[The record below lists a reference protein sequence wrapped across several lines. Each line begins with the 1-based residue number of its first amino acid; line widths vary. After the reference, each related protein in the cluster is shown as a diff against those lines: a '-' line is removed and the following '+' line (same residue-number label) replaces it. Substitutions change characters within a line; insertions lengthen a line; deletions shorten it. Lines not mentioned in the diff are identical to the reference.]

1 MSTYATLVSICSPIY
16 TPLKKYI
23 PEGLDRVLRITLLT
37 GVQGLSWQRGYGD
50 LVLSSYSAL
59 LKSDRV
65 LGRPVHLTIE
75 PTNICD
81 MGCPVCETGA
91 GILNREKGSMSLD
104 NFKMIIDKL
113 GGHTNTLFFYYVG
126 EPFLNKNAYEMISY
140 AAQRGIFVSTC
151 TNGHFVDAKA
161 IIESGIGEVS
171 FQIGGMTQETHE
183 KYRVRGDLRK
193 TLDNLAATIEEKRKH
208 PLSRTKIVVGLIVM
222 KHNEHEVDYFLKF
235 AQEIGADYA
244 NLDSPCVRSLEQ
256 GRQFLPQNDKYWLYD
271 RKAFD
276 KGILRPCLAPHNHCE
291 WLYYSTTI
299 QWNGDVVPCCRD
311 AQGEYIMGNIFE
323 QDFYEIWNGEKF
335 REFRRKVN
343 SDQKNLELCRL
354 CSGFGIPSLC

>member
-1 MSTYATLVSICSPIY
+1 MSIYSTLASIYS
-16 TPLKKYI
+16 PLKTYI
-23 PEGLDRVLRITLLT
+23 PEGIKRALVRTLFT
-37 GVQGLSWQRGYGD
+37 AMQGLARPKGYRD
-50 LVLSSYSAL
+50 LALSSYSAL

-75 PTNICD
+75 PTNICNLR
-81 MGCPVCETGA
+81 CPVCETGA
-91 GILNREKGSMSLD
+91 GILNRQKGSMSLD

-113 GGHTNTLFFYYVG
+113 GGHVNTLFFYYMG

-140 AAQRGIFVSTC
+140 AAQKGIFVSTC

-171 FQIGGMTQETHE
+171 FQIGGITQETHE
-183 KYRVRGDLRK
+183 IYRVRGDLRK
-193 TLDNLAATIEEKRKH
+193 TLDNLAATIEEKRRH
-208 PLSRTKIVVGLIVM
+208 PQSRTKIIAGFIVM
-222 KHNEHEVDYFLKF
+222 KHNEHEVGDFLKL
-235 AQEIGADYA
+235 AQEIGADDAHVY
-244 NLDSPCVRSLEQ
+244 NPCVRTLEQ
-256 GRQFLPQNDKYWLYD
+256 GRQFLPQNDKYWDYD

-276 KGILRPCLAPHNHCE
+276 EGILRPSLVPHNHCE

-343 SDQKNLELCRL
+343 SDQANLRLCRL
-354 CSGFGIPSLC
+354 CSGYGVPILK

>member
-1 MSTYATLVSICSPIY
+1 MSIYSTLASIYSPF
-16 TPLKKYI
+16 KKYI
-23 PEGLDRVLRITLLT
+23 PEGIERVLIITVLT
-37 GVQGLSWQRGYGD
+37 ATQGLARPKGYRD
-50 LVLSSYSAL
+50 LLLSSYSAL

-81 MGCPVCETGA
+81 MRCPACETGA

-104 NFKMIIDKL
+104 DFKVIIDKL
-113 GGHTNTLFFYYVG
+113 GGHVNTLFFYYMG
-126 EPFLNKNAYEMISY
+126 EPFLNKNAYDMISY
-140 AAQRGIFVSTC
+140 AAQKGIFVSTC

-171 FQIGGMTQETHE
+171 FQIGGITQETHE
-183 KYRVRGDLRK
+183 IYRVRGDLRK
-193 TLDNLAATIEEKRKH
+193 TLDNLATTVEEKRRH
-208 PLSRTKIVVGLIVM
+208 PQSRTKIIAGFIVM
-222 KHNEHEVDYFLKF
+222 KHNEHEVGDFLKF
-235 AQEIGADYA
+235 AQEIGVDDAQVVI
-244 NLDSPCVRSLEQ
+244 PCVRTLEQ
-256 GRQFLPQNDKYWLYD
+256 GRQFLPQDDKYWFYD

-276 KGILRPCLAPHNHCE
+276 KGILRPTLIPHNHCE

-335 REFRRKVN
+335 REFRRKIN
-343 SDQKNLELCRL
+343 SDQANLELCRL
-354 CSGFGIPSLC
+354 CSGYGVPILER